1 MVRYWL
7 RTSPA
12 EVKSGSV
19 LVVCLRHLTV
29 FFFFFLFQ
37 KIASFLLFFLC
48 GLQELCGISIKA
60 GALLCGTVESSNRN
74 QRDYFCL

>member
-37 KIASFLLFFLC
+37 KIASFFVVFLMWT
-48 GLQELCGISIKA
+48 A
-60 GALLCGTVESSNRN
+60 GVVRYIDQGRCAPMWNS
-74 QRDYFCL
+74 

>member
-29 FFFFFLFQ
+29 FFFFSFKKLQ
-37 KIASFLLFFLC
+37 VFLLFFLC